1 VKERPPYWRLIA
13 VLFSAFPLEP
23 SLAMTLYQAACDCLR
38 DEAPSREIGGDTM
51 TARVRNLNTEAVLGG
66 ISGPAFE
73 ARVES
78 EDGTGTVRFFLTRE
92 GAEGVE
98 KPTREWMN

>member
-1 VKERPPYWRLIA
+1 VSERQPYWRLIA

-38 DEAPSREIGGDTM
+38 EEAGVRDIGGDTLS
-51 TARVRNLNTEAVLGG
+51 ARVRNLNTEAVLGG
-66 ISGPAFE
+66 ISGPTFE

-78 EDGTGTVRFFLTRE
+78 DRGTGTVRFLLTRE
-92 GAEGVE
+92 GVEGAQ
-98 KPTREWMN
+98 KPKRELLN